1 MVAIA
6 EKASGNKPGAQEGDE
21 AVKKL
26 HSSESQRGLL
36 QKRVT
41 GVNRDKRIEA
51 ALLFISG
58 VETSPTRLAE
68 KFGVVKNSILRWKKK
83 DGWAELA
90 HQTDQITRASL
101 PRGVASFRI
110 KMITSLEDDLALIDS
125 KKNAVPAKSLEGLLK
140 AKAAL
145 QGELSKL
152 LGIGHV
158 EEPKVTIV
166 FGGYGEAPAPRGPV
180 QVPGKIAVAGGQTP
194 GIGALTNDENTAD
207 SDGALDGREGGK
219 GGSIENCGGNVKNED
234 SGATEE
240 EKKPERVEARG
251 GKALPDKR
259 GPGTKTT
266 EGLTLEEAMS

>member
-1 MVAIA
+1 MVETA
-6 EKASGNKPGAQEGDE
+6 EKTTGNKPGTQEGDE
-21 AVKKL
+21 SIKKL

-101 PRGVASFRI
+101 PEGVASFRI
-110 KMITSLEDDLALIDS
+110 KMIGSLEDDLALIDS
-125 KKNAVPAKSLEGLLK
+125 KKHNVPAKSLEGLLK

-166 FGGYGEAPAPRGPV
+166 FGGYGEAPAPRGAV
-180 QVPGKIAVAGGQTP
+180 QIPSRMSGEDERTP
-194 GIGALTNDENTAD
+194 RIGALTNGENTGD
-207 SDGALDGREGGK
+207 TGGVPGCWKGGK
-219 GGSIENCGGNVKNED
+219 CGSIENHRGNRQNED
-234 SGATEE
+234 SGAKEE
-240 EKKPERVEARG
+240 ERKPERVEARG
-251 GKALPDKR
+251 GRELPDKR
-259 GPGTKTT
+259 PGRKIR
-266 EGLTLEEAMS
+266 EGLTLEEATR

>member
-1 MVAIA
+1 MVEAA
-6 EKASGNKPGAQEGDE
+6 EKTTGHKPGLQDGDE
-21 AVKKL
+21 SVKKL

-68 KFGVVKNSILRWKKK
+68 KFGVVKTSILRWKKK
-83 DGWAELA
+83 DGWVELA

-101 PRGVASFRI
+101 PEGVASFRI
-110 KMITSLEDDLALIDS
+110 KMIGSLEDDLALIDS
-125 KKNAVPAKSLEGLLK
+125 KKHSVPAKSLEGLLK

-158 EEPKVTIV
+158 EEPKVTII
-166 FGGYGEAPAPRGPV
+166 FGGYGPAPEPRGAV
-180 QVPGKIAVAGGQTP
+180 KVPGKIATADDGTP
-194 GIGALTNDENTAD
+194 GIGALADVENTAD
-207 SDGALDGREGGK
+207 PEGGIKSEEGGK
-219 GGSIENCGGNVKNED
+219 DGSIENDRGNAENKD
-234 SGATEE
+234 SGGAE
-240 EKKPERVEARG
+240 EKVSARVEARG
-251 GKALPDKR
+251 GARLR
-259 GPGTKTT
+259 GGGTKRT
-266 EGLTLEEAMS
+266 EGLTLDEAIR